1 MKKELSTS
9 ISDFKIIVSENAKT
23 GFIKEILN
31 NFKNYNKI
39 KIILLDKIKKRVTI
53 VM

>member
-1 MKKELSTS
+1 MLVEKRERERMKKELSTS

-31 NFKNYNKI
+31 NFEFI
-39 KIILLDKIKKRVTI
+39 EF
-53 VM
+53 

>member
-23 GFIKEILN
+23 RFIKEILN
-31 NFKNYNKI
+31 NFEFI
-39 KIILLDKIKKRVTI
+39 EF
-53 VM
+53 

>member
-1 MKKELSTS
+1 MLVEKRENEKELSTS

-31 NFKNYNKI
+31 NFEFI
-39 KIILLDKIKKRVTI
+39 EF
-53 VM
+53 

>member
-31 NFKNYNKI
+31 NFEFI
-39 KIILLDKIKKRVTI
+39 
-53 VM
+53 